1 MINRAHELSLTR
13 QAEVLALARASLYYR
28 PVPMS
33 EADLRLMRRIDEL
46 HLEWPFCGSRL
57 LRDLLV
63 GEGLEVGRKHVAS
76 LMRKMGIEAL
86 YQRRNTSRR
95 HPQHPVFPYL
105 LRGLAID
112 RANQVWEADITY
124 IPMARGFVYLF
135 AVIDWFSRKILAWR
149 ISNSLTADF
158 CVEAVEEA
166 IARYGTPEIFNTDQ
180 GSQFSSAAF
189 IELLRENSIRISM
202 DGRGAWRDNVFVERL
217 WRSIKY
223 EEVYLHA
230 YASVSD
236 AKRPA
241 SPAMSRS
248 TTRVVRTKLL
258 TARRPITCTSN
269 PCRSRRLLNPRSSTY
284 PGRENC
290 LNPWGHLS
298 LLMDFPSRFRLKLHT
313 LNLGTSMPPRDG
325 EVPYIR

>member
-63 GEGLEVGRKHVAS
+63 GEGLEVG
-76 LMRKMGIEAL
+76 
-86 YQRRNTSRR
+86 
-95 HPQHPVFPYL
+95 
-105 LRGLAID
+105 
-112 RANQVWEADITY
+112 
-124 IPMARGFVYLF
+124 
-135 AVIDWFSRKILAWR
+135 RKILAWR